1 MSSSSSNVPCA
12 LSSQPVGRE
21 QPQGTTPL
29 RVADGTLEALKWLA
43 LVLMA
48 LDHTNKF
55 LFKEKLPV
63 LFEMGRLAMPTFA
76 FVLAYNLTRPGAF
89 AAGAHVR
96 TMGRLLVFGLLA
108 SPMFIAMVGWW
119 PLNILFMLLVF
130 VAMIYLFEAGG
141 TARWW
146 AAIALFVVAGAFV
159 EFWWFGL
166 LICLGAWAYCREPT
180 VPRLVLWVLALLA
193 VFAINR
199 NLWALV
205 ALPLL
210 LCAPHVNLSL
220 SRMRWVFYAFYPV
233 HLLLIFTAHR
243 VWFT

>member
-1 MSSSSSNVPCA
+1 MSSSSRNVPCA

-96 TMGRLLVFGLLA
+96 TMGRLKLPSIGSPCVDPFGNA
-108 SPMFIAMVGWW
+108 HPADRGSNM
-119 PLNILFMLLVF
+119 
-130 VAMIYLFEAGG
+130 
-141 TARWW
+141 
-146 AAIALFVVAGAFV
+146 
-159 EFWWFGL
+159 
-166 LICLGAWAYCREPT
+166 
-180 VPRLVLWVLALLA
+180 PRA
-193 VFAINR
+193 
-199 NLWALV
+199 
-205 ALPLL
+205 
-210 LCAPHVNLSL
+210 
-220 SRMRWVFYAFYPV
+220 
-233 HLLLIFTAHR
+233 
-243 VWFT
+243 